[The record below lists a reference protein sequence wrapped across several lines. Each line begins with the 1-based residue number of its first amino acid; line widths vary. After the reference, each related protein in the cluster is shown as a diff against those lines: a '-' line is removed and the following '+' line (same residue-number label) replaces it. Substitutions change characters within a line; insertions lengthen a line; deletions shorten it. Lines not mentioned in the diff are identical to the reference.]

1 MEERLEAYE
10 MWIYRRIG
18 KVSWTERKTNEYVLR
33 MLGIKKQL
41 LNIVKERK
49 LKYYGHI
56 KRHQT
61 VQRITLEGKVEGK
74 RSRGKQR
81 LKWEDNIKGWTKRSM
96 EEYLVKTPHFAEV
109 VPNVTVTQG
118 REAVLPCVVNDLGK
132 YKASVAFNQS
142 TNLNKLTAGCEYK
155 YIYKVFKTNL
165 NKSQQNLDKKQ
176 SKELKLIEVKKSSL
190 VFPFSNHKKGRCSSC
205 EVAWLHVE
213 KKQVLTLHRNL
224 ITRNYRVT
232 LDNRDHRHW
241 ILHIKDVQ
249 ESDRGHYMCQINTS
263 PMKNQVGFIQVVG
276 ALNKKKFLMFLP
288 LAHS

>member
-132 YKASVAFNQS
+132 YK
-142 TNLNKLTAGCEYK
+142 
-155 YIYKVFKTNL
+155 
-165 NKSQQNLDKKQ
+165 
-176 SKELKLIEVKKSSL
+176 LIEVKKSSL